1 MWLMVWLVNWVEVVG
16 WGGFGW
22 MVFGAVGWYVGRWM
36 VCGAVKLVGVGMC
49 ELRWWVRGWLLP
61 LSLAGGQID
70 ITDNILS

>member
-1 MWLMVWLVNWVEVVG
+1 M
-16 WGGFGW
+16 
-22 MVFGAVGWYVGRWM
+22 GRWM

-49 ELRWWVRGWLLP
+49 ELRWLLP